1 MSFEQ
6 LALLLMLVALPLLDR
21 LIRAIRERTAEST
34 RAGAPTAGAE
44 PTVSPAPPPLPARDA
59 RSPAPAPVLVALPLP
74 ERPLPTLPLPTPQ
87 QRPEGPGR
95 QPPRRGAPLAARRA
109 TAAPRRPA
117 LRDRRDVDLRVAIR
131 SMAILGP
138 CRAIEPKDATQIW

>member
-21 LIRAIRERTAEST
+21 LIRAIRERAAEST
-34 RAGAPTAGAE
+34 GAGAPTAAE
-44 PTVSPAPPPLPARDA
+44 ATVSPAPPPLPARDP
-59 RSPAPAPVLVALPLP
+59 RGTAPAPVLVALPLP
-74 ERPLPTLPLPTPQ
+74 ERPLSTLPP
-87 QRPEGPGR
+87 RPVA
-95 QPPRRGAPLAARRA
+95 PPAARRA
-109 TAAPRRPA
+109 TAAQRRPA
-117 LRDRRDVDLRVAIR
+117 LRDPRRLDLRVAIR